1 MLEDKFGR
9 KMKDLRISVTDK
21 CNFRCTYCMPA
32 EIFGS
37 KYVFLPKKEVLTFEE
52 ITRLSKIF
60 IGFGVR
66 KIRLTGGEPLLR
78 QGLDTLVADLAA
90 LDGLQ
95 DLSLTTNGYLL
106 SKKAKS
112 LKEAGLK
119 RVTVSLDSIDDEV
132 FAKMN
137 GVGHGVQMIIEGIE
151 EAARVGLAPIKVNAV
166 VQKGVNE
173 NDILEL
179 ARHFKGTGHIVRFIE
194 YMDVGTLNKWKLD
207 EVVSA
212 KDIVRIIHKELPLE
226 PIGSNYDG
234 EVALRYRY
242 KDGEGEIGIVPS
254 VTQPFCGSCTRM
266 RLSADGHLYTCLFSE
281 NGHDLKMPMR
291 KGASD
296 DELVALISG
305 IWGDRVDKYSEERA
319 TLPSGSGPRSK
330 VEMYH
335 IGG

>member
-1 MLEDKFGR
+1 MEDKFGR

-37 KYVFLPKKEVLTFEE
+37 KYTFLPKKEVLTFEE
-52 ITRLSKIF
+52 ITRLSNIF
-60 IGFGVR
+60 IGFGVS

-78 QGLDTLVADLAA
+78 QNLEILVAGLAE
-90 LDGLQ
+90 LNGIQ

-106 SKKAKS
+106 SKKAKL
-112 LKEAGLK
+112 LKEAGLG
-119 RVTVSLDSIDDEV
+119 RVTVSLDSINDEI

-137 GVGHGVQMIIEGIE
+137 GVGHGIKMVIAGIE
-151 EAARVGLAPIKVNAV
+151 EASRVGLSPIKVNAV
-166 VQKGVNE
+166 VQKNVNDKE
-173 NDILEL
+173 ILEL
-179 ARHFKGTGHIVRFIE
+179 ARYFKGTGHIVRFIE

-212 KDIVRIIHKELPLE
+212 KDIIRIIDQELPLE
-226 PIGSNYDG
+226 QIGSNYDG

-242 KDGEGEIGIVPS
+242 KDGGGEIGIVPS
-254 VTQPFCGSCTRM
+254 VTEPFCGSCTRM
-266 RLSADGHLYTCLFSE
+266 RLSADGHLYTCLFAE
-281 NGHDLKMPMR
+281 NGHDLKTPMR
-291 KGASD
+291 TGASD
-296 DELVALISG
+296 DELATLISN
-305 IWGDRVDKYSEERA
+305 IWGQRVDKYSEERVA
-319 TLPSGSGPRSK
+319 LPSANGPTNK

>member
-1 MLEDKFGR
+1 MEDKFGR

-37 KYVFLPKKEVLTFEE
+37 KYTFLPKKEVLTFEE
-52 ITRLSKIF
+52 ITRLSNIF
-60 IGFGVR
+60 IGFGVS

-78 QGLDTLVADLAA
+78 QNLEILVAGLAE
-90 LDGLQ
+90 LNGIQ

-106 SKKAKS
+106 SKKAKL
-112 LKEAGLK
+112 LKEAGLG
-119 RVTVSLDSIDDEV
+119 RVTVSLDSINDEI

-137 GVGHGVQMIIEGIE
+137 GVGHGIKMVIAGIE
-151 EAARVGLAPIKVNAV
+151 EASRVGLSPIKVNAV
-166 VQKGVNE
+166 VQKNVNDKE
-173 NDILEL
+173 ILEL
-179 ARHFKGTGHIVRFIE
+179 ARYFKGTGHIVRFIE

-212 KDIVRIIHKELPLE
+212 KDIIRIIDQELPLE
-226 PIGSNYDG
+226 QIESNYDG

-242 KDGEGEIGIVPS
+242 KDGGGEIGIVPS
-254 VTQPFCGSCTRM
+254 VTEPFCGSCTRM
-266 RLSADGHLYTCLFSE
+266 RLSADGHLYTCLFAE
-281 NGHDLKMPMR
+281 NGHDLKTPMR
-291 KGASD
+291 TGASD
-296 DELVALISG
+296 DELATLISN
-305 IWGDRVDKYSEERA
+305 IWGQRVDKYSEERVA
-319 TLPSGSGPRSK
+319 LPSANGPTNK

>member
-1 MLEDKFGR
+1 MEDKFGR

-37 KYVFLPKKEVLTFEE
+37 KYTFLPKKEVLTFEE
-52 ITRLSKIF
+52 ITRLSNIF
-60 IGFGVR
+60 IGFGVS

-78 QGLDTLVADLAA
+78 QNLEILVAGLAE
-90 LDGLQ
+90 LNGIQ

-106 SKKAKS
+106 SKKAKL
-112 LKEAGLK
+112 LKEAGLG
-119 RVTVSLDSIDDEV
+119 RVTVSLDSINDEI

-137 GVGHGVQMIIEGIE
+137 GVGHGIKMVIAGIE
-151 EAARVGLAPIKVNAV
+151 EASRVGLSPIKVNAV
-166 VQKGVNE
+166 VQKNVNDKE
-173 NDILEL
+173 ILEL
-179 ARHFKGTGHIVRFIE
+179 ARYFKGTGHIVRFIE

-212 KDIVRIIHKELPLE
+212 KDIIRIIDQELPLE
-226 PIGSNYDG
+226 QIESNYDG

-242 KDGEGEIGIVPS
+242 KDGGGEIGIVPS
-254 VTQPFCGSCTRM
+254 VTEPFCGSCTRM
-266 RLSADGHLYTCLFSE
+266 RLSADGHLYTCLFAE
-281 NGHDLKMPMR
+281 NGHDLKTPMR
-291 KGASD
+291 TGASD
-296 DELVALISG
+296 DELATLISN
-305 IWGDRVDKYSEERA
+305 IWGQRVDKYSEERA
-319 TLPSGSGPRSK
+319 ALPSANGPTNK

>member
-1 MLEDKFGR
+1 LEDKFGR

-37 KYVFLPKKEVLTFEE
+37 KYTFLPKKEVLTFEE
-52 ITRLSKIF
+52 ITRLSNIF
-60 IGFGVR
+60 IGFGVS

-78 QGLDTLVADLAA
+78 QNLEILVAGLAE
-90 LDGLQ
+90 LNGIQ

-106 SKKAKS
+106 SKKAKL
-112 LKEAGLK
+112 LKEAGLG
-119 RVTVSLDSIDDEV
+119 RVTVSLDSINDEI

-137 GVGHGVQMIIEGIE
+137 GVGHGIKMVIAGIE
-151 EAARVGLAPIKVNAV
+151 EASRVGLSPIKVNAV
-166 VQKGVNE
+166 VQKNVNDKE
-173 NDILEL
+173 ILEL
-179 ARHFKGTGHIVRFIE
+179 ARYFKGTGHIVRFIE

-212 KDIVRIIHKELPLE
+212 KDIIRIIDQELPLE
-226 PIGSNYDG
+226 QIESNYDG

-242 KDGEGEIGIVPS
+242 KDGGGEIGIVPS
-254 VTQPFCGSCTRM
+254 VTEPFCGSCTRM
-266 RLSADGHLYTCLFSE
+266 RLSADGHLYTCLFAE
-281 NGHDLKMPMR
+281 NGHDLKTPMR
-291 KGASD
+291 TGASD
-296 DELVALISG
+296 DELATLISN
-305 IWGDRVDKYSEERA
+305 IWGQRVDKYSEERVA
-319 TLPSGSGPRSK
+319 LPSANGPTNK